1 MSGMTDRTTS
11 QTAGRLSAGRRRKTT
26 SHVVGYTFAKS
37 YQLYILSLLPLIY
50 LLIFRY
56 IPMLGAQIAFKNY
69 NIVKGVWGSPWV
81 GFAHFKRFI
90 SSYLFLR
97 ILKNTLLISVYHLI
111 AGFPIPII
119 LALSLNYLNQRR
131 YKKAVQM
138 VTYAPFFISTVVLV
152 GMILQIL
159 NSQYGVANIMIMKLG
174 GKRIDFLG
182 NPRLFYSIFV
192 WSGIWQTFGYSSII
206 YMATL
211 AGVDPE
217 LHEAAIVDGA
227 IIPQRILHIDLPGI
241 MPTAII
247 LLILATGRIMEV
259 GFEKAL
265 LMQNPLNLRVAEVID
280 TYVYKIGL
288 TGAIPQ
294 FSYASAIGL
303 FKSAVG
309 LVLLVTV
316 NKISQ
321 RVSESSLW

>member
-1 MSGMTDRTTS
+1 MKKI
-11 QTAGRLSAGRRRKTT
+11 KTKPH
-26 SHVVGYTFAKS
+26 SHVVGYTFSKS
-37 YQLYILSLLPLIY
+37 YQLYLLSLIPLVY

-56 IPMLGAQIAFKNY
+56 IPMIGAQIAFKNY
-69 NIVKGVWGSPWV
+69 NVVRGIWSSPWV
-81 GFAHFKRFI
+81 GFKHFQRFI

-97 ILKNTLLISVYHLI
+97 IMKNTLVISFYHLL
-111 AGFPIPII
+111 AGFPLPII
-119 LALSLNYLNQRR
+119 LALSLNYLNQKR
-131 YKKAVQM
+131 YKKTVQM

-159 NSQYGVANIMIMKLG
+159 NTQHGVANTLIEKLG
-174 GKRIDFLG
+174 GDRVDFLG
-182 NPRLFYSIFV
+182 NPNAFYSIFV

-206 YMATL
+206 YIATL
-211 AGVDPE
+211 AGVDPA
-217 LHEAAIVDGA
+217 LHEAAVVDGA
-227 IIPQRILHIDLPGI
+227 IIPQRIWHIDLPGI

-247 LLILATGRIMEV
+247 LLILATGRVMEV

-265 LMQNPLNLRVAEVID
+265 LMQNPLNVRVAEVIN

-294 FSYASAIGL
+294 FSYATAIGL
-303 FKSAVG
+303 FKSVIG
-309 LVLLVTV
+309 LILLVTV